1 MYDETKATYFSD
13 IREKKITGHSA
24 SKKVTKKHGCKLPSD
39 YLSRKE
45 KQQMNGEVITM
56 NPNEVMSWDAF
67 KAMPIDLQQSYLDHL
82 QTEYRASGTD
92 LSKMFGL
99 CKNSL
104 YAYARKHGLKLSPV
118 NASQK
123 TPAYRAKWQ
132 AFLNGEKADSSTEP
146 EQPIDIPA
154 EESTPVEP
162 PVEPEKPSEK
172 PKEEERVWMPVTY
185 KHFKL
190 WNVEKQRKYL
200 LNAGKFGYSFEDIAK
215 HFGIDLKALRYYMN
229 MVGLGDLMAAVEDTP
244 EVEETAEKY
253 AEEPQKRFYNSQEV
267 FEKELEPA
275 LLAIVKRYETLE
287 NRSETDEKPAKKKL
301 APGSMSINFD
311 HVTSWEALF
320 ETLKGIPIDNS
331 VGIRVELWKEGM

>member
-24 SKKVTKKHGCKLPSD
+24 SKKVTKKRGCKLPSD

-104 YAYARKHGLKLSPV
+104 YAYARKHGLKLMSV
-118 NASQK
+118 NRSQK
-123 TPAYRAKWQ
+123 TPAYRARWQ
-132 AFLNGEKADSSTEP
+132 AFLNGEKADSDTEP

-162 PVEPEKPSEK
+162 PVEPEKPSEEQ
-172 PKEEERVWMPVTY
+172 KEEERVWMPVTY

-244 EVEETAEKY
+244 EEGIDIP
-253 AEEPQKRFYNSQEV
+253 AEELYPV
-267 FEKELEPA
+267 TP
-275 LLAIVKRYETLE
+275 RYDGQDKP
-287 NRSETDEKPAKKKL
+287 SETDEKPAEKKL

-320 ETLKGIPIDNS
+320 ETLKGIPINDS
-331 VGIRVELWKEGM
+331 VGIRVELWKEGL

>member
-24 SKKVTKKHGCKLPSD
+24 SKKVTKKRGCKLPSD

-99 CKNSL
+99 FRNSL
-104 YAYARKHGLKLSPV
+104 YAYARTHGLKLMSV
-118 NASQK
+118 NRSQK
-123 TPAYRAKWQ
+123 TPAYRARWQ

-162 PVEPEKPSEK
+162 PVEPEKPSEEQ
-172 PKEEERVWMPVTY
+172 KEEERVWMPVTY

-229 MVGLGDLMAAVEDTP
+229 MVGLGDLMATVEDTP
-244 EVEETAEKY
+244 EEGIDIP
-253 AEEPQKRFYNSQEV
+253 AEELYPV
-267 FEKELEPA
+267 TP
-275 LLAIVKRYETLE
+275 RYDGPDKP
-287 NRSETDEKPAKKKL
+287 SETDEKPAEKKL

-311 HVTSWEALF
+311 HVTSWEALY
-320 ETLKGIPIDNS
+320 EALKGIPINDS
-331 VGIRVELWKEGM
+331 VGIRVELWKE

>member
-24 SKKVTKKHGCKLPSD
+24 SKKVTKKRGCKLPSD

-56 NPNEVMSWDAF
+56 NPNEVMSWETF

-82 QTEYRASGTD
+82 QTEYLASGTD
-92 LSKMFGL
+92 LSTMFGL
-99 CKNSL
+99 FKNSL
-104 YAYARKHGLKLSPV
+104 YAYARKHGLKLMSV
-118 NASQK
+118 NRSQK

-132 AFLNGEKADSSTEP
+132 AFLNGEKTESSTEP
-146 EQPIDIPA
+146 EQPIDNIPA
-154 EESTPVEP
+154 EESAPVEP
-162 PVEPEKPSEK
+162 PVEPEKPSEE

-200 LNAGKFGYSFEDIAK
+200 INAGKFGYSFEDIAK

-229 MVGLGDLMAAVEDTP
+229 MVGLGDLMAAVEDAP
-244 EVEETAEKY
+244 EADVDIP
-253 AEEPQKRFYNSQEV
+253 AEERYPVEPRYNS
-267 FEKELEPA
+267 PDRDN
-275 LLAIVKRYETLE
+275 RY
-287 NRSETDEKPAKKKL
+287 ETDEKPEEKKL

-311 HVTSWEALF
+311 HVTSWEDLF
-320 ETLKGIPIDNS
+320 EVLKGIPIDNS

>member
-45 KQQMNGEVITM
+45 KQQMNGEVIIM
-56 NPNEVMSWDAF
+56 NPNKVMSWDAF

-92 LSKMFGL
+92 LSTMFGL
-99 CKNSL
+99 CKNSI
-104 YAYARKHGLKLSPV
+104 YAYAQKHGLTLLSV
-118 NASQK
+118 NRSQK

-132 AFLNGEKADSSTEP
+132 AFLNGEKADSSTET

-154 EESTPVEP
+154 EESAPVEP
-162 PVEPEKPSEK
+162 PVEPEKPSEE

-215 HFGIDLKALRYYMN
+215 HFGIDLKVLRYYMN
-229 MVGLGDLMAAVEDTP
+229 TVGLGDLMAAVEDTP
-244 EVEETAEKY
+244 EEDANIPTNFKSIKAGEDLPEEITKPMLDMVY
-253 AEEPQKRFYNSQEV
+253 
-267 FEKELEPA
+267 
-275 LLAIVKRYETLE
+275 RYDHPD
-287 NRSETDEKPAKKKL
+287 NHSETVEKPAEKKL

-311 HVTSWEALF
+311 GVTSWEALY
-320 ETLKGIPIDNS
+320 EALKGIPIDNS
-331 VGIRVELWKEGM
+331 VGIRVELWKESK